1 MRSKQSEQ
9 QAWNAYWEQHKTSN
23 SFGCDYT
30 ENEGPYGV
38 VNRHWLECFDTFD
51 SSETVCDLGAGNGA
65 LAKLFIDSRKQLN
78 CKKWFSTDL
87 ALTRLDFTH
96 QKVEARR
103 MNAEQMELI
112 DQSIDVFVSMFGIEY
127 ADLDKV
133 FAEINRCL
141 SPTGRYQFLLH
152 HQDSVITQQSRV
164 TVNVGQRILDNAF
177 WQTLSN
183 LNIHSFTE
191 LKHLLLQQLNIQ
203 MQQASVD
210 EQDDVKIIGHSI
222 FSLVQ
227 SSQST
232 HQVII
237 GLTELVEQ
245 IKQQNSRLIAQIIA
259 ADQTEQL
266 TQLLEKSSL
275 SCYKLSILTYNKAIL
290 GWSVIGKK

>member
-1 MRSKQSEQ
+1 MRTKQTEQ
-9 QAWNAYWEQHKTSN
+9 QAWNTYWQQHQTSN
-23 SFGCDYT
+23 SFCCDYT

-38 VNRHWLECFDTFD
+38 VSRHWLACFETFDTSD
-51 SSETVCDLGAGNGA
+51 IVCDLGAGNGA
-65 LAKLFIDSRKQLN
+65 LAKLFIDSRKKLN
-78 CKKWFSTDL
+78 CKQWLSTDI

-96 QKVEARR
+96 QKVEARQ

-112 DQSIDVFVSMFGIEY
+112 DQKIDVFVSMFGIEY
-127 ADLDKV
+127 ADLKNV
-133 FAEINRCL
+133 FAEVNRNL

-152 HQDSVITQQSRV
+152 HQDSVITKQSRV

-183 LNIHSFTE
+183 LNTLSFTE

-203 MQQASVD
+203 MQKASFD
-210 EQDDVKIIGHSI
+210 EQEDVKIIGHSI

-232 HQVII
+232 HQVIM
-237 GLTELVEQ
+237 GLTEIVEQ
-245 IKQQNSRLIAQIIA
+245 IKQQNSRLIAQINA
-259 ADQTEQL
+259 AIQTQEL
-266 TQLLEKSSL
+266 SQLLEKSPL
-275 SCYKLSILTYNKAIL
+275 SCYKLSTLMYNHAIL